1 MQEIL
6 RIVLTGMQQDMERMN
21 NVAINLANVGTP
33 GYRQEVVAM
42 RPFGALLDDAGPTGV
57 IPSQG
62 GDSELAMGL
71 LGMQVRLDTRTGT
84 IKQTGEPLDVALT
97 GDGFFEVTTETGPA
111 YTRQGNFRI
120 DARGRL
126 ITAQGYPVMGNNGEI
141 YLTTRTPVIDGS
153 GNITEPNA
161 TSGPSAT
168 TPGQPGQPV
177 AQIKIVRF
185 ANPATMQRSETG
197 LMAPG
202 TDMTVVNQMGDQLR
216 QGALENANVNQI
228 PQMLQMLQIVR
239 HLESMQKL
247 TQNYDDMLGTAIHK
261 LGELS

>member
-1 MQEIL
+1 MQEVL

-42 RPFGALLDDAGPTGV
+42 RPFGALVDDAGVAGT

-62 GDSELAMGL
+62 DDAELAMGL

-97 GDGFFEVTTETGPA
+97 GDGFFEVTTESGLA

-126 ITAQGYPVMGNNGEI
+126 ITAQGYPVMGLGGEI
-141 YLTTRTPVIDGS
+141 YLTTRTPVVDGS

-161 TSGPSAT
+161 TTGPAAGT
-168 TPGQPGQPV
+168 PGQPV

-185 ANPATMQRSETG
+185 ENPATMQRSETG
-197 LMAPG
+197 LLAPG
-202 TDMTVVNQMGDQLR
+202 TDMTVVNQLGDQLR
-216 QGALENANVNQI
+216 QGALENSNVNQI
-228 PQMLQMLQIVR
+228 PQMLQMLQTVR

>member
-1 MQEIL
+1 MQEVL
-6 RIVLTGMQQDMERMN
+6 RVVLTGMQQDMERMN

-42 RPFGALLDDAGPTGV
+42 RPFGALLDDAAPAGTAPLRGD
-57 IPSQG
+57 
-62 GDSELAMGL
+62 DSELALGL

-84 IKQTGEPLDVALT
+84 VKQTGEPLDVALT

-126 ITAQGYPVMGNNGEI
+126 VTAQGYPVMGNNGEI
-141 YLTTRTPVIDGS
+141 YLTTRTPVIDSS

-161 TSGPSAT
+161 SAAT
-168 TPGQPGQPV
+168 PGQPV
-177 AQIKIVRF
+177 AQIKIIRF
-185 ANPATMQRSETG
+185 DNPATMQRSETG

-202 TDMTVVNQMGDQLR
+202 TGMTVVNQMGDQLR
-216 QGALENANVNQI
+216 QGALENANVDQI